1 MVTSTQ
7 TLEAPGSIRAAQTLA
22 GEAMRGVK
30 ERFPPRPYEDHW
42 PATSQSYEEVMAQLD
57 QPPLRAASKSTHD
70 YRRRGA
76 KNILRWLQDH
86 SGDTWQQ
93 RWNASPAAS
102 STGSQWNKLAA
113 GWTGYG
119 AANANGILNSGLF
132 ALVCA
137 DVLRPSLRWQLT
149 RASTNLRAVI
159 CQHRDPAGFTRL
171 QQMVGAE
178 AWSSHLGILAKN
190 VLVKL
195 VVAKGG
201 GLADITVGDAV
212 EYLEAFR
219 ENRPGSYGQSLFYSW
234 LRDLGH
240 LPPDAPATLRFLA
253 RTSGQVSVEQLVD
266 RYNPQS
272 KPIRDLLVE
281 YLKERQPSMDY
292 TSLEDAS
299 RTLVRNFWL
308 QIERIQPGIDTLRL
322 PPEVAAAWKQASR
335 TKVERRRL
343 PDGSVHE
350 TVTERANYGSLMMG
364 VRGFYLDLAHWAVE
378 EPERW
383 GPWVAPCPVSDA
395 DASTSKHEKRLKA
408 KMDQRTRERLPA
420 LSTVVR
426 VARENWIEAREG
438 MDALRAAPLGG
449 QFTFRGS
456 TYTRQKQDSSTP
468 FRAYDESGQRVHFG
482 LIEERAF
489 WAWATIEFLQ
499 HTGVRIEEMLEASHH
514 SLIQYK
520 LPTNGEVVPLLQ
532 VAPSKTDEE
541 RLLLVS
547 PELADVLS
555 TIIARV
561 RDPRTGAV
569 PMLPSYDVAEKIW
582 NPPMPLLFQWTYGGQ
597 RTTVSRNLIRR
608 GINEVMERT
617 GLTDSADQPLD
628 FAPHDFR
635 RIFITDAIRSGL
647 PPHIAQVLAGHSDIN
662 TTMGYN
668 AIYPA
673 DAIEAHRA
681 FIARRR
687 SLRPSEEYRTP
698 TNEEWDAF
706 LAHFEKRKL
715 SLGTCARA
723 FGTSCIHE
731 HACVRCS
738 LLRPEPSQ
746 RDRLIEIR
754 DNLINRISEAQR
766 EGWLGEVEGLEIS
779 LAGAEDKLAQLD
791 AALKPMVIHLGLPA
805 FGQIAGRSSESDPHE
820 RP

>member
-1 MVTSTQ
+1 MILTQ
-7 TLEAPGSIRAAQTLA
+7 TLEASASAAPPAREPLA
-22 GEAMRGVK
+22 GAALAAVK
-30 ERFPPRPYEDHW
+30 ERFPPRPYEDDWH
-42 PATSQSYEEVMAQLD
+42 ATSQTYEEVMDRLN
-57 QPPLRAASKSTHD
+57 QPSLRAAGLTTRYCRS
-70 YRRRGA
+70 RGA
-76 KNILRWLQDH
+76 QLVLRWLQDQP
-86 SGDTWQQ
+86 GDTWQQ
-93 RWNASPAAS
+93 RWNASPAAT
-102 STGSQWNKLAA
+102 STGSEWKTHAP
-113 GWTGYG
+113 GWTGHEVTRASETLG
-119 AANANGILNSGLF
+119 SGLL
-132 ALVCA
+132 ALVSA

-149 RASTNLRAVI
+149 RASTNSRAIVS
-159 CQHRDPAGFTRL
+159 QYRDPDGFAHL
-171 QQMVGAE
+171 EQMVGPE
-178 AWSSHLGILAKN
+178 AWSSRLGTIARN

-195 VVAKGG
+195 IIAKGG
-201 GLADITVGDAV
+201 GLTDITVGDSL
-212 EYLEAFR
+212 EFMEAFR
-219 ENRPGSYGQSLFYSW
+219 ENQPTTSGNTLFYSW
-234 LRDLGH
+234 LRELGH
-240 LPPDAPATLRFLA
+240 MPPDAPMTLRFLT
-253 RTSGQVSVEQLVD
+253 RTTGQVSVEQLVD

-272 KPIRDLLVE
+272 TPIRNLLVE
-281 YLKERQPSMDY
+281 YLKECQPTMDY
-292 TSLEDAS
+292 TSLEGAS

-335 TKVERRRL
+335 TKITRRRAS
-343 PDGSVHE
+343 DGSVHE
-350 TVTERANYGSLMMG
+350 VVSERANYGNLMMS
-364 VRGFYLDLAHWAVE
+364 VRAFYLDLAHWAVE

-383 GPWVAPCPVSDA
+383 GPWVAPCPVSAA
-395 DASTSKHEKRLKA
+395 DASTSKHEKRRKA

-420 LSTVVR
+420 LATLVR
-426 VARENWIEAREG
+426 VARENWAEAREG
-438 MDALRAAPLGG
+438 MEALRAAPLGG
-449 QFTFRGS
+449 RFTFMGK
-456 TYTRQKQDSSTP
+456 TYTRQKQDSTTP
-468 FRAYDESGQRVHFG
+468 YRAYDETGRRTHLGQV
-482 LIEERAF
+482 EERAF

-520 LPTNGEVVPLLQ
+520 LPSTGEVVPLLQ

-561 RDPRTGAV
+561 RDPRTGAI
-569 PMLPSYDVAEKIW
+569 PMVTSYDVAEKVR
-582 NPPMPLLFQWTYGGQ
+582 NPPMPLLFQWTYGSQ
-597 RTTVSRNLIRR
+597 LTPVSRALIQN
-608 GINEVMERT
+608 GLNEVLERA
-617 GLTDSADQPLD
+617 GLTDSAGQPLD
-628 FAPHDFR
+628 FSPHDFR
-635 RIFITDAIRSGL
+635 RIFISDAIRSGL

-687 SLRPSEEYRTP
+687 TLRPSEEYRTP

-723 FGTSCIHE
+723 FGTSCVHE

-754 DNLINRISEAQR
+754 DNLIDRIAEAQR

-779 LAGAEDKLAQLD
+779 LSGAADKLAQLD
-791 AALKPMVIHLGLPA
+791 AMLQPSVVHLGLPT
-805 FGQIAGRSSESDPHE
+805 FGQIAGRSSIS
-820 RP
+820 

>member
-1 MVTSTQ
+1 MTFAQ
-7 TLEAPGSIRAAQTLA
+7 TLEAPVSNSARAPQPLA
-22 GEAMRGVK
+22 GAALVALT
-30 ERFPPRPYEDHW
+30 ERFPPRPYEDDW
-42 PATSQSYEEVMAQLD
+42 PETSQSYEEVMARLNR
-57 QPPLRAASKSTHD
+57 PPLRAASDSTHD

-76 KNILRWLQDH
+76 QNILRWLQH
-86 SGDTWQQ
+86 HPGDTWQQ

-102 STGSQWNKLAA
+102 CTGSEWNKRSA

-119 AANANGILNSGLF
+119 AANASGILNSGLL
-132 ALVCA
+132 ALVSA
-137 DVLRPSLRWQLT
+137 EVLRPSLRWQLT
-149 RASTNLRAVI
+149 RSSTNMRAVI
-159 CQHRDPAGFTRL
+159 CQHRDPEGFARL
-171 QQMVGAE
+171 EQMVGPQ
-178 AWSSHLGILAKN
+178 AWSSHLGKLAKS
-190 VLVKL
+190 VLVKI
-195 VVAKGG
+195 VISKGG
-201 GLADITVGDAV
+201 GLADITVGDSL
-212 EYLEAFR
+212 EFMEAFR
-219 ENRPGSYGQSLFYSW
+219 EYRPSTAGQSLFYSW

-240 LPPDAPATLRFLA
+240 MPTDAPTTLRFLT

-272 KPIRDLLVE
+272 KPIRNLLVD
-281 YLKERQPSMDY
+281 YLKECQPTMDY

-299 RTLVRNFWL
+299 RTLVRNFWT

-335 TKVERRRL
+335 TKTTRQRL
-343 PDGSVHE
+343 PDGSIHE
-350 TVTERANYGSLMMG
+350 TVSERANYGNLMMG
-364 VRGFYLDLAHWAVE
+364 VRAFYLDLAHWAVE

-383 GPWVAPCPVSDA
+383 GPWVAPCPVSQA
-395 DASTSKHEKRLKA
+395 DASTAKHEKRRKA

-420 LSTVVR
+420 LATLVR
-426 VARENWIEAREG
+426 VARENWAEANAG

-449 QFTFRGS
+449 RFTFMGK
-456 TYTRQKQDSSTP
+456 TYTRQKQDSVTP
-468 FRAYDESGQRVHFG
+468 FRAYDETGRRAHLG
-482 LIEERAF
+482 LAEERAF
-489 WAWATIEFLQ
+489 WAWATIEFLH

-520 LPTNGEVVPLLQ
+520 LPSTGEVVPLLQ

-561 RDPRTGAV
+561 RDSRTGAI
-569 PMLPSYDVAEKIW
+569 PMVVSYDVAEKVH
-582 NPPMPLLFQWTYGGQ
+582 NPPMPLLFQWVYGGQ
-597 RTTVSRNLIRR
+597 LTPVSRSLIRNGLNDVLGR
-608 GINEVMERT
+608 A
-617 GLTDSADQPLD
+617 GLTDSAGQPLD
-628 FAPHDFR
+628 FSPHDFR
-635 RIFITDAIRSGL
+635 RIFISDAIRSGL

-673 DAIEAHRA
+673 DAIESHRA

-687 SLRPSEEYRTP
+687 TIRPSEEYRTP
-698 TNEEWDAF
+698 TDEEWDAF

-723 FGTSCIHE
+723 FGTACIHE

-746 RDRLIEIR
+746 HNRLIEIR
-754 DNLINRISEAQR
+754 DNLIDRIAEAQR
-766 EGWLGEVEGLEIS
+766 EGWFGEVEGLEIS
-779 LAGAEDKLAQLD
+779 LAGAHGKLTQLD
-791 AALKPMVIHLGLPA
+791 AALQPSVVHLGLPT
-805 FGQIAGRSSESDPHE
+805 FDQIAGRSNTS
-820 RP
+820 